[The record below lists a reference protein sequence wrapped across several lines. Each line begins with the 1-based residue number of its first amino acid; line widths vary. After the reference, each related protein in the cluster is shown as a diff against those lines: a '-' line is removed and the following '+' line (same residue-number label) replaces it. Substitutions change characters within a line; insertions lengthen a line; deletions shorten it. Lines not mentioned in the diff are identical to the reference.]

1 MKYKSL
7 RTDTVSARQWW
18 HSASEN
24 WRGKTCRAISI
35 SERQVKQ
42 EGSQRRRG
50 RAGRTSGGDVCENV
64 AVFNG
69 GGLRSPNNGPGG
81 PPRALS
87 PMAANT
93 QARTRTHTRT
103 HTHLHIAHIHIH
115 ACAHIHTHTHTH
127 AHTNAHTYTHMHEH
141 THTYTHSGGED
152 LIVQRCVC
160 VASLSRRFHISLLLR
175 VVMEI

>member
-24 WRGKTCRAISI
+24 WRGKTFCAISI

-69 GGLRSPNNGPGG
+69 GG
-81 PPRALS
+81 
-87 PMAANT
+87 
-93 QARTRTHTRT
+93 
-103 HTHLHIAHIHIH
+103 
-115 ACAHIHTHTHTH
+115 
-127 AHTNAHTYTHMHEH
+127 
-141 THTYTHSGGED
+141 GGEG
-152 LIVQRCVC
+152 QAEFGR
-160 VASLSRRFHISLLLR
+160 LLR
-175 VVMEI
+175 DSLHCLV